1 MRLLI
6 SFKFFMG
13 GEILMAGIN
22 LATAKKLIAA
32 AEEEASNIGVQ
43 MVITVLD
50 EGGKPGGKPPNG

>member
-1 MRLLI
+1 
-6 SFKFFMG
+6 MG